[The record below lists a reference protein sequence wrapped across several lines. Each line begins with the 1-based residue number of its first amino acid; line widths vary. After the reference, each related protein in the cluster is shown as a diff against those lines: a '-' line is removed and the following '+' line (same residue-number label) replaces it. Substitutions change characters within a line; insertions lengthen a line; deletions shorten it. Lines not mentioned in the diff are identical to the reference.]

1 MHPPESVFIGAFSPS
16 TTDMIT
22 ESIIAILQLHTSS
35 PSLEIIARAMSSLI
49 TKFSDDDLRRVL
61 NAQLNTLAISS
72 QAKQAIV
79 PALFGIAKLTEVQ
92 SRG

>member
-1 MHPPESVFIGAFSPS
+1 
-16 TTDMIT
+16 
-22 ESIIAILQLHTSS
+22 
-35 PSLEIIARAMSSLI
+35 MSSLI
-49 TKFSDDDLRRVL
+49 TKFSDDDLRQVL
-61 NAQLNTLAISS
+61 NAQLDTLAISS